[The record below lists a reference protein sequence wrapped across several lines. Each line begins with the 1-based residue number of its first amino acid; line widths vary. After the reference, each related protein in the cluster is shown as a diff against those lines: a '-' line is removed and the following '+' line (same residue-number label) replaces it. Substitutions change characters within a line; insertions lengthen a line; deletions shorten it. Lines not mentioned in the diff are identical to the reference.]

1 MPVLASYGNHQALK
15 GYQFSNNSW
24 VHSLIFLNFS
34 GDRVAEINSVPIE
47 GFTRQQ
53 ATDLLKNSAA
63 SATFVLERYKQSSKS
78 VANTVIIFFILVLLD
93 SKDLWKEIGS

>member
-1 MPVLASYGNHQALK
+1 M
-15 GYQFSNNSW
+15 
-24 VHSLIFLNFS
+24 HSLIFLNLS

-78 VANTVIIFFILVLLD
+78 AANTVIIFFLNFDHV
-93 SKDLWKEIGS
+93 GF

>member
-1 MPVLASYGNHQALK
+1 M
-15 GYQFSNNSW
+15 
-24 VHSLIFLNFS
+24 HSLIFLNLA

-78 VANTVIIFFILVLLD
+78 VANTVIIFFFILIMSD
-93 SKDLWKEIGS
+93 SKDL